1 MSNFRVSQT
10 AIDKF
15 KEVPNYA
22 MKLALEIMSNEA
34 TAKKHLEQNSILLTT
49 RAAVFLMQKE
59 TGLSDKEFWDR
70 NPPTPIRKSKS

>member
-22 MKLALEIMSNEA
+22 MKLALAIMSNEA
-34 TAKKHLEQNSILLTT
+34 TAKKHLQQNSILLTT

-59 TGLSDKEFWDR
+59 TGLTDKQFWDS